1 MTGTS
6 SLGLSGRFLDACR
19 NDEILTRDITRFK
32 LRCITLPVAAL
43 TRGHESEGSRYH
55 ANRLQSFRLCHIC
68 FTLRNPRPR
77 EMVKGTVKGVIV
89 KVTEVRLH
97 ASPQPDSNASALTR
111 PELELCWKSRRPDK
125 ATYLE
130 LARKVNAILQCH
142 CYTAQK
148 AAMHFY
154 YLRRRDSKNLS
165 LNRRAAGK
173 ARGQVANAAALSTGG
188 ARNTTTGTGTGTGMG
203 TSTAATDSDHSVVAR
218 LDTMLAREPTPSP
231 EVARVWADVLA
242 QGVRPEDVLVYA
254 LLRQAKYIAEREGAD
269 ADADADTQAASTAT
283 PISSESK
290 SPAWASHPSVS
301 PVLGHDGAAP
311 APLHGQPES
320 PSPSSPGLV
329 YYPHC
334 HGQPL
339 DAGADI
345 EFPQELATQL
355 RRALSAPVGPHPR
368 TFADL
373 CAWLHG
379 GCGSGGVPVA
389 M

>member
-1 MTGTS
+1 M
-6 SLGLSGRFLDACR
+6 
-19 NDEILTRDITRFK
+19 
-32 LRCITLPVAAL
+32 
-43 TRGHESEGSRYH
+43 RGH
-55 ANRLQSFRLCHIC
+55 
-68 FTLRNPRPR
+68 PPPPP
-77 EMVKGTVKGVIV
+77 
-89 KVTEVRLH
+89 
-97 ASPQPDSNASALTR
+97 SPLIDQYIH
-111 PELELCWKSRRPDK
+111 KSRRPDR

-148 AAMHFY
+148 ASMHFY
-154 YLRRRDSKNLS
+154 YLRRRDSKNSSLS
-165 LNRRAAGK
+165 LSRGAAGK

-188 ARNTTTGTGTGTGMG
+188 GTGTGTGMG
-203 TSTAATDSDHSVVAR
+203 TSTAAMDPDHSVVAR
-218 LDTMLAREPTPSP
+218 LDTMLAREPTPTP
-231 EVARVWADVLA
+231 EVARIWADVLA

-254 LLRQAKYIAEREGAD
+254 LLRQAKYIAENLKEGADAD
-269 ADADADTQAASTAT
+269 ADADADTQATPTAT
-283 PISSESK
+283 SISSE
-290 SPAWASHPSVS
+290 SPAWASHASVS
-301 PVLGHDGAAP
+301 RVLGHDGAAP

-345 EFPQELATQL
+345 EFPQELAGQL